1 MHSRLDISLGMCL
14 SFASCSRI
22 IFWMQ
27 GKAADADAA
36 GRMGHAFKAFA
47 EGVIGSHHLKLA
59 T

>member
-36 GRMGHAFKAFA
+36 GRMGHAFA